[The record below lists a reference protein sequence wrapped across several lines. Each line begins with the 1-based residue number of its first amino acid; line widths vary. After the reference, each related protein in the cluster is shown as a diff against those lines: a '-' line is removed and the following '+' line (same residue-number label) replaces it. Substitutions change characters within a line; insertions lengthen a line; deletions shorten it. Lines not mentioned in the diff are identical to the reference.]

1 MLCLPP
7 ANPITDI
14 NFILVFL
21 HLGPSTSCSAR
32 RSSKRVAPPPPTRT
46 SILSASADSSYST
59 YSSSPLTES
68 DIQQG
73 SSFSSLSDKSDH
85 SHGKNDILTGTPAN
99 QCDKAIEG
107 TSNQSS
113 CSAKQGTSNQRSDNV
128 KQGTSNQKQRQ
139 DSDVESHQFSDTEI
153 HQLRDIGSHQFSDSE
168 SHQLRNIESQ
178 QLSDID
184 VESQNFCDIDI
195 TFVKSENSNED
206 IKLVEHQYNVD
217 SSPSNSYVVI
227 GKACNSDEMIKPGVP
242 QSTDSHPVLS
252 SSPSKNLPSSVVN
265 LQHSPSRF
273 LKSPSVI
280 NFESITVP
288 DEMAS
293 DMVEQLREH
302 TGLSY
307 TKSCFAIEIV
317 LGQVA
322 ARLPQLAS
330 VMDKIL
336 MTFSE
341 V

>member
-1 MLCLPP
+1 M
-7 ANPITDI
+7 
-14 NFILVFL
+14 LVFL
-21 HLGPSTSCSAR
+21 YLVPSTSHSAR
-32 RSSKRVAPPPPTRT
+32 RSSKRAAPPPPTRT
-46 SILSASADSSYST
+46 SVLSASAVLSDSSYS
-59 YSSSPLTES
+59 SSSSLAES

-85 SHGKNDILTGTPAN
+85 SHVKNDILTGTPAN
-99 QCDKAIEG
+99 QCHKAMEG
-107 TSNQSS
+107 ASNERSDN
-113 CSAKQGTSNQRSDNV
+113 AKQGTSNQRSDNA
-128 KQGTSNQKQRQ
+128 KQGTNNQKQRQ

-153 HQLRDIGSHQFSDSE
+153 HQLTDVESHQFSDIDTYQLRDIE
-168 SHQLRNIESQ
+168 SH

-195 TFVKSENSNED
+195 TFVKSEHANED
-206 IKLVEHQYNVD
+206 IKLVEHQDNDVD
-217 SSPSNSYVVI
+217 SSPSNSYVAI
-227 GKACNSDEMIKPGVP
+227 EKACNSDEMIKPGVV
-242 QSTDSHPVLS
+242 QSTDSHPVLLS
-252 SSPSKNLPSSVVN
+252 FSPSKNLPSSAVN

-280 NFESITVP
+280 NFESFTVP

-307 TKSCFAIEIV
+307 TKSCFAVEIV

-322 ARLPQLAS
+322 ARLPQMAS

-341 V
+341 VLF

>member
-1 MLCLPP
+1 M
-7 ANPITDI
+7 
-14 NFILVFL
+14 LVFL
-21 HLGPSTSCSAR
+21 YLGPSTSHSAR
-32 RSSKRVAPPPPTRT
+32 RSSKRAAPPPPTRT
-46 SILSASADSSYST
+46 SILSASAVLSDSSYS
-59 YSSSPLTES
+59 SSSLAES

-85 SHGKNDILTGTPAN
+85 SHVKNDILTGTPAN
-99 QCDKAIEG
+99 QCHKAMEG
-107 TSNQSS
+107 ASNERSDN
-113 CSAKQGTSNQRSDNV
+113 AKQGTSNQRSDNA
-128 KQGTSNQKQRQ
+128 KQGTNNQKQRQ

-153 HQLRDIGSHQFSDSE
+153 HQLTDVESHQFSDIDAYQLRDIE
-168 SHQLRNIESQ
+168 SH

-195 TFVKSENSNED
+195 TFVKSEHANEE
-206 IKLVEHQYNVD
+206 IKLVEHQDNDVD
-217 SSPSNSYVVI
+217 SSPSNSYVAI
-227 GKACNSDEMIKPGVP
+227 EKACNSDEMIKPGVV
-242 QSTDSHPVLS
+242 QSTDSHPVLLS
-252 SSPSKNLPSSVVN
+252 FSPSKNLPSSAVN

-280 NFESITVP
+280 NFESFTVP

-307 TKSCFAIEIV
+307 TKSCFAVEIV

-322 ARLPQLAS
+322 ARLPQMAS

-341 V
+341 VLF

>member
-1 MLCLPP
+1 M
-7 ANPITDI
+7 
-14 NFILVFL
+14 LVFL
-21 HLGPSTSCSAR
+21 YLVPSTSHSAR
-32 RSSKRVAPPPPTRT
+32 RSSKRAAPPPPTRT
-46 SILSASADSSYST
+46 SVLSASAVLSDSSYS
-59 YSSSPLTES
+59 SSSLAES

-85 SHGKNDILTGTPAN
+85 SHVKNDILTGTPAN
-99 QCDKAIEG
+99 QCHKAMEG
-107 TSNQSS
+107 ASNERSDN
-113 CSAKQGTSNQRSDNV
+113 AKQGTSNQRSDNA
-128 KQGTSNQKQRQ
+128 KQGTNNQKQRQ

-153 HQLRDIGSHQFSDSE
+153 HQLTDVESHQFSDIDTYQLRDIE
-168 SHQLRNIESQ
+168 SH

-195 TFVKSENSNED
+195 TFVKSEHANED
-206 IKLVEHQYNVD
+206 IKLVEHQDNDVD
-217 SSPSNSYVVI
+217 SSPSNSYVAI
-227 GKACNSDEMIKPGVP
+227 EKACNSDEMIKPGVV
-242 QSTDSHPVLS
+242 QSTDSHPVLLS
-252 SSPSKNLPSSVVN
+252 FSPSKNLPSSAVN

-280 NFESITVP
+280 NFESFTVP

-307 TKSCFAIEIV
+307 TKSCFAVEIV

-322 ARLPQLAS
+322 ARLPQMAS

-341 V
+341 VLF

>member
-1 MLCLPP
+1 M
-7 ANPITDI
+7 
-14 NFILVFL
+14 LVFL
-21 HLGPSTSCSAR
+21 NLGPSTSHSAR
-32 RSSKRVAPPPPTRT
+32 RSSKRAAPPPPTRT
-46 SILSASADSSYST
+46 SILSASAVPSDSSYS
-59 YSSSPLTES
+59 SSQADS

-73 SSFSSLSDKSDH
+73 SNFSSFSDKSDH
-85 SHGKNDILTGTPAN
+85 SHVKNDILTGTPAN
-99 QCDKAIEG
+99 QCHKAMEG
-107 TSNQSS
+107 ASNQRSDN
-113 CSAKQGTSNQRSDNV
+113 AKQGTSNQRSDNA
-128 KQGTSNQKQRQ
+128 KQGTSNQKQKQ

-153 HQLRDIGSHQFSDSE
+153 HQL
-168 SHQLRNIESQ
+168 
-178 QLSDID
+178 SDID
-184 VESQNFCDIDI
+184 VESQNTCDIDI
-195 TFVKSENSNED
+195 TFVKSENANEE
-206 IKLVEHQYNVD
+206 IKLVEHQYNDVD
-217 SSPSNSYVVI
+217 SSSSNSYVVI
-227 GKACNSDEMIKPGVP
+227 EKACNSDEMIKPGVV

-307 TKSCFAIEIV
+307 TNSCFAVEIV

-322 ARLPQLAS
+322 ARLPQMAS

-341 V
+341 VLF